1 MLNSYT
7 KTIVRQLLQKNYY
20 LQATKIFLIFSTSI
34 LLVSC
39 GGGSST
45 GGSSNSSIDRMIV
58 LGDSLTDAG
67 TFGYKAT
74 IQGSAA
80 TGVNSAQVFTDL
92 IATNKSLSAP
102 CNYYV
107 GTPDNVYAAT
117 FTVNPT
123 SGCTNFSSLGGRV
136 IYRDATSTPTSS
148 DPRGLPVQISTAA
161 AVLGGYTS
169 KDLIIVGA
177 AGNDFADLFGAAL
190 AVLTTTGATQTAA
203 LSSFGT
209 FVSAIIPA
217 ATVNA
222 TLASVVDSATLSSAL
237 ASLGA
242 AYSAGLATGLN
253 SAIESGIIN
262 MGGEKIVLYSSAPVT
277 STPRFAVILSAI
289 EASSGAAAKSLIE
302 NLFNDWNAT
311 YNLTQESLALS
322 SDKIIFYDV
331 YDALNKYQASPT
343 SYGFSNA
350 SDPACPIVGVGAG
363 GPEYDL
369 KTCTQA
375 AAQTAVGAN
384 YSTYLFSDNFHP
396 SPFTYTVVASEI
408 LSEMSNQ
415 GW

>member
-1 MLNSYT
+1 MINPKGYATVS
-7 KTIVRQLLQKNYY
+7 QLLNKNYY
-20 LQATKIFLIFSTSI
+20 SLLAKSFLMIFSSV

-45 GGSSNSSIDRMIV
+45 GGSSNPSIDRMIV
-58 LGDSLTDAG
+58 FGDSLTDTG

-74 IQGSAA
+74 IQGASP
-80 TGVNSAQVFTDL
+80 TGVNSAQIFVDI
-92 IATNKSLSAP
+92 IATNKNLSAS

-107 GTPDNVYAAT
+107 GTPDNVSAAT

-123 SGCTNFSSLGGRV
+123 SGCTNFSSLGGRI
-136 IYRDATSTPTSS
+136 IYRDASSTPTST

-209 FVSAIIPA
+209 FVSAVIPA

-222 TLASVVDSATLSSAL
+222 TLATVVDSTTLSSAL

-262 MGGEKIVLYSSAPVT
+262 MGGEKIVLYSSAPIT

-311 YNLTQESLALS
+311 FNLTQESLALS
-322 SDKIIFYDV
+322 NDKIIFYDV

-350 SDPACPIVGVGAG
+350 TVPACPVVGVGAG

-375 AAQTAVGAN
+375 AAQAAVGAN

-408 LSEMSNQ
+408 LSEISNH